1 MIIQHSKQI
10 STQVPTQHSSQ
21 EFQILP
27 PRYPIDPHVNKPC
40 PISRGRSLG
49 QMSLKTPSSR
59 GYCSCTASQLSSC
72 GSLPFCSF
80 CPWGSNEIC
89 LGLGYNNYPLCIY
102 IYITIVLYNTIH
114 IRRIL
119 LEALKHLSNGSAPRD
134 VIPRL
139 NLLFDATLDR
149 ALYLARTQAAGQSD
163 GCTSN
168 AVLQI
173 TVNL

>member
-1 MIIQHSKQI
+1 
-10 STQVPTQHSSQ
+10 
-21 EFQILP
+21 
-27 PRYPIDPHVNKPC
+27 
-40 PISRGRSLG
+40 
-49 QMSLKTPSSR
+49 
-59 GYCSCTASQLSSC
+59 
-72 GSLPFCSF
+72 
-80 CPWGSNEIC
+80 